1 MIKKKCIAGV
11 VLVALLLTA
20 APVSAQNLT
29 DGQPAGD
36 TDVTGVV
43 SGQNPGGVT
52 YTIAIPD
59 TIDFGTLSQPS
70 DNQDSHFKDVGF
82 EVTAT
87 EINGLQQGNV
97 VAILMKDGEA
107 SEADMGFRISGQDN
121 VNSGKSLYYDV
132 YSCSSEDIKDSII
145 PINGTA
151 ESPTHVYPNGYLLTV
166 FRNNDKGTPFN
177 GTLRLDQNQLYMQNL
192 TQWAGNYKGTIRFFS
207 TIASPKDVN

>member
-11 VLVALLLTA
+11 VLAALLLTA
-20 APVSAQNLT
+20 VPVSAKNLT
-29 DGQPAGD
+29 DVQPSGD

-70 DNQDSHFKDVGF
+70 DDKDSHFKDVGF

-87 EINGLQQGNV
+87 EINNLQPNTF
-97 VAILMKDGEA
+97 VAVLMKDVEA
-107 SEADMGFRISGQDN
+107 SETDMGFRISGQDN

-132 YSCSSEDIKDSII
+132 YAYPSEDIKDSVI
-145 PINGTA
+145 PINGTV
-151 ESPTHVYPNGYLLTV
+151 EHPTHAYPNGYAFTFFQEPGTTV
-166 FRNNDKGTPFN
+166 S
-177 GTLRLDQNQLYMQNL
+177 GTLRLNQNQLYMQNL

>member
-1 MIKKKCIAGV
+1 MIKKKCITGV

-70 DNQDSHFKDVGF
+70 DDKDSHFKDVGF

-87 EINGLQQGNV
+87 EINNLQQGNV
-97 VAILMKDGEA
+97 VAVLMKDGEA

-121 VNSGKSLYYDV
+121 VNSKKSLYYDV
-132 YSCSSEDIKDSII
+132 YAYSSENISTNE
-145 PINGTA
+145 PINND
-151 ESPTHVYPNGYLLTV
+151 SSHVYPNGYLLTV
-166 FRNNDKGTPFN
+166 FRNSDKGTPFN

-192 TQWAGNYKGTIRFFS
+192 TQWAGNYKGTIHFFS
-207 TIASPKDVN
+207 TIASPKNVN